1 MEAQDLREE
10 LRLLIYG
17 QFKKDIKTIDND
29 EQADTLRVVF
39 KDGTV
44 RFIKVS

>member
-1 MEAQDLREE
+1 MEANDLREE

-17 QFKKDIKTIDND
+17 QFKKDIKTIDNN
-29 EQADTLRVVF
+29 EHEDTLRVVF

-44 RFIKVS
+44 RFVKVS

>member
-1 MEAQDLREE
+1 MKAEDLREE

-29 EQADTLRVVF
+29 EREDTLRVVF
-39 KDGTV
+39 TDGTV
-44 RFIKVS
+44 RFVKVS